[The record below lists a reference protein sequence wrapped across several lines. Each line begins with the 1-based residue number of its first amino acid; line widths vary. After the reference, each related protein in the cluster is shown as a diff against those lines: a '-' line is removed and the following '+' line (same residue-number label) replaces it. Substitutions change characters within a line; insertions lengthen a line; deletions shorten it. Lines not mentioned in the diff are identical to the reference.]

1 MVGGPFSF
9 RWGIGEVELGS
20 SLPKGILGS
29 SVKKIIIER
38 VISMLGLR
46 GRKCQGRLKDTM
58 EKDIIRNCFKL

>member
-1 MVGGPFSF
+1 MGGGGPFSF

-46 GRKCQGRLKDTM
+46 GRKCQGR
-58 EKDIIRNCFKL
+58 I